1 MRAKQV
7 PVKYLLSWELLFH
20 VMPTPVSI
28 RFLPSDGGRLV
39 MSSDGRVGRG
49 YDELTVVTDTLQAC
63 GPGRRLASAVTVV
76 RGEGRSGEA
85 LTVGWGCWGS
95 RALH

>member
-63 GPGRRLASAVTVV
+63 GPGRRLASAVRVV

-85 LTVGWGCWGS
+85 LTVGWRCWGS